1 MSIDYKLFENKLL
14 ISYEY
19 PTLMYRIRL
28 ETCDFERRK
37 RMWQTGLAQAM
48 YKPPV
53 TNSIPRII
61 EMRLLEPI
69 TREFCRKTGQNIHYR
84 RLVPDTRFH
93 LLCQSKPFALI
104 SLPNPSTGR
113 VFIQYLN
120 ESARR
125 ASPLRELRNT
135 DEISSFLQERFPK

>member
-1 MSIDYKLFENKLL
+1 MNIQPLCS
-14 ISYEY
+14 
-19 PTLMYRIRL
+19 RIRL

-69 TREFCRKTGQNIHYR
+69 TREFCRKTGSGYPFSSI
-84 RLVPDTRFH
+84 VPKQTF
-93 LLCQSKPFALI
+93 CSYIPSQSVHRQSVHPIPERKREAG
-104 SLPNPSTGR
+104 LPAERAAKYGR
-113 VFIQYLN
+113 NQFVPPGAVSQM
-120 ESARR
+120 
-125 ASPLRELRNT
+125 T
-135 DEISSFLQERFPK
+135 FPG

>member
-1 MSIDYKLFENKLL
+1 MNIQPLCS
-14 ISYEY
+14 
-19 PTLMYRIRL
+19 RIRL

-69 TREFCRKTGQNIHYR
+69 TREFCRKAGQNIHYR

>member
-1 MSIDYKLFENKLL
+1 MNILPLCGKLSLD
-14 ISYEY
+14 I
-19 PTLMYRIRL
+19 
-28 ETCDFERRK
+28 CHFERRR

-48 YKPPV
+48 RLSPPS
-53 TNSIPRII
+53 NDILKII
-61 EMRLLEPI
+61 ETRLLEPVVK
-69 TREFCRKTGQNIHYR
+69 ELGRKTGQDIRYR
-84 RLVPDTRFH
+84 VLSRDTCFH
-93 LLCQSKPFALI
+93 LLCKEREFAII

-120 ESARR
+120 ENARR

>member
-1 MSIDYKLFENKLL
+1 MNIQPLCS
-14 ISYEY
+14 
-19 PTLMYRIRL
+19 RIRL

-84 RLVPDTRFH
+84 RLVPDTRFIYCAKAN
-93 LLCQSKPFALI
+93 LLLLYPFPIRPQAEC
-104 SLPNPSTGR
+104 SS
-113 VFIQYLN
+113 
-120 ESARR
+120 
-125 ASPLRELRNT
+125 NT
-135 DEISSFLQERFPK
+135 

>member
-1 MSIDYKLFENKLL
+1 MNIQPLCS
-14 ISYEY
+14 
-19 PTLMYRIRL
+19 RIRL
-28 ETCDFERRK
+28 EICGFEHRK

-48 YKPPV
+48 HKPPV
-53 TNSIPRII
+53 TDSISRII

-69 TREFCRKTGQNIHYR
+69 TRELCRKTERNIYYR
-84 RLVPDTRFH
+84 RLVLDTRFH
-93 LLCQSKPFALI
+93 LLCQGKPFALI

-125 ASPLRELRNT
+125 VSSLRELRNT
-135 DEISSFLQERFPK
+135 DEISSFLQDRFPK

>member
-1 MSIDYKLFENKLL
+1 MNIQPLCS
-14 ISYEY
+14 
-19 PTLMYRIRL
+19 RIRL

-37 RMWQTGLAQAM
+37 RMWQNALAPAM
-48 YKPPV
+48 YNPPA
-53 TNSIPRII
+53 THSIPPII

>member
-1 MSIDYKLFENKLL
+1 MNIQPLCS
-14 ISYEY
+14 
-19 PTLMYRIRL
+19 RIRL

-37 RMWQTGLAQAM
+37 RMWQAGLAQAM

-120 ESARR
+120 ENARR

>member
-1 MSIDYKLFENKLL
+1 MNIQPLCS
-14 ISYEY
+14 
-19 PTLMYRIRL
+19 RIRL

-37 RMWQTGLAQAM
+37 RMWQTGHAQAM

-53 TNSIPRII
+53 TNSIPRVI

>member
-1 MSIDYKLFENKLL
+1 MNIQPLCS
-14 ISYEY
+14 
-19 PTLMYRIRL
+19 RIRL

-93 LLCQSKPFALI
+93 LLCQSTPFALI

>member
-1 MSIDYKLFENKLL
+1 MNIQPLCS
-14 ISYEY
+14 
-19 PTLMYRIRL
+19 RIRL

-69 TREFCRKTGQNIHYR
+69 TREFCGK
-84 RLVPDTRFH
+84 PDRT
-93 LLCQSKPFALI
+93 
-104 SLPNPSTGR
+104 STIAGWFR
-113 VFIQYLN
+113 IPVFIYCAKANLLLLYPFPIRPQA
-120 ESARR
+120 ECS
-125 ASPLRELRNT
+125 SNT
-135 DEISSFLQERFPK
+135 